1 MHYHEAANFLFDL
14 RRFSVKPGTERVEA
28 LLDRLDRPDAAV
40 PCVQVTGSNG
50 KGSTARMTESVL
62 REAGYS
68 VGLYTSPHLSSLTER
83 VRVDGRPMTE
93 SAVAAFVERVSP
105 WLIEQA
111 AEGEPLTFFEVVTAM
126 ALHEF
131 ARRDVDVAVLEVGL
145 GGEYDATSAVDPV
158 ATAVTNVSLEH
169 TAVLGDS
176 VAEIARTKAR
186 IAAPGA
192 PMVTAC
198 AGEALAVVRAV
209 ATAVNTPVTTVAG
222 PGRDRD
228 SNGHDDG
235 DDGGDSDDSDDGDD
249 GGDGDDSDDGDDSG
263 DSGDS
268 GSNGGGGPAIVAHY
282 EGRVSRTDSQVR
294 FDGTPAGTYRIPLV
308 GEHQAT
314 NAAIAAALADQTCRV
329 IDTDDSSDDETGVG
343 ERALTGGLARATWP
357 GRFEPVRTAPL
368 TILDGAHNP
377 AACATLSAT
386 LAEYDYDDLHLVY
399 AAMHDKDHVETAAA
413 LPPAASAITCRPAL
427 DRAEDP
433 AVLAAALRDAGLESI
448 SVGDDVTDALATAT
462 DRADA
467 GDCVLVVGSLFA
479 VAEARAAVTRT
490 VTPRSVDGP
499 AAARRALE
507 QDGVPPAGVDR
518 AAEGVDHQVCTLRLR
533 GDRADRVAATF
544 RTVGG
549 EAAVGGLGADPD
561 GSGVDGGGGSDG
573 EQSPVTLAGSVAT
586 FRALCDRLEA
596 AGGGLAG
603 VAGDLRSGLGLDAR
617 EVTGDLDPIDPT
629 DSADSIGLTDSASS
643 TVEYP
648 WSHGTA
654 IMGVL
659 NVTPDSFHD
668 GGRHEELADAV
679 AGAKAMVEAGV
690 DVIDVG
696 GESTRP
702 GADPVPAAEE
712 IDRVVPV
719 IKAVCGID
727 AVSDG
732 AVLVSVDTR
741 KAAVAEAALA
751 AGADI
756 INDVTGLE
764 DPQMREVVAEA
775 GCPVVVMHSI
785 DAPVD
790 PTNDPE
796 YGDVVDD
803 VIADLRERLLLAEV
817 AGIDRER
824 VILDPGIGFGK
835 SAAESFE
842 LLGRTDE
849 FRALGCPI
857 LVGHSHKS
865 FFDAV
870 GCGPGEREHATVAA
884 TALAAE
890 RGADL
895 VRVHD
900 VREPCGRGRSPGGER
915 SGRVRVTGPRTAAFC
930 VGATSTRTYGPAS
943 AARL

>member
-40 PCVQVTGSNG
+40 PCVQITGSNG

-93 SAVAAFVERVSP
+93 SAVTAFVERVSP

-186 IAAPGA
+186 IAAPDA

-198 AGEALAVVRAV
+198 TGEALAVVRAV
-209 ATAVNTPVTTVAG
+209 AAAAGAPVTTVAG

-228 SNGHDDG
+228 SNGN
-235 DDGGDSDDSDDGDD
+235 
-249 GGDGDDSDDGDDSG
+249 DDSG
-263 DSGDS
+263 DNSNSGE
-268 GSNGGGGPAIVAHY
+268 GGPAIVAHY
-282 EGRVSRTDSQVR
+282 EGRVSRTDSHVR
-294 FDGTPAGTYRIPLV
+294 FDGASAGTYRIPLV

-314 NAAIAAALADQTCRV
+314 NAAIAAALADRTCRV
-329 IDTDDSSDDETGVG
+329 LEDDSGDDETGVG
-343 ERALTGGLARATWP
+343 ERALTAGLARATWP

-386 LAEYDYDDLHLVY
+386 LAEYDYDEIHLVY

-413 LPPAASAITCRPAL
+413 LPSAASAITCRPAL

-433 AVLAAALRDAGLESI
+433 AVLAAALRDAGLENVSI
-448 SVGDDVTDALATAT
+448 GDDVTDALATAT

-467 GDCVLVVGSLFA
+467 DDCVLVVGSLFA

-490 VTPRSVDGP
+490 VTPRSVDDP

-507 QDGVPPAGVDR
+507 RGGVPPAGVDR
-518 AAEGVDHQVCTLRLR
+518 TAAGVDHRTCTLRLR
-533 GDRADRVAATF
+533 GDRADRVAATV
-544 RTVGG
+544 RTLGG
-549 EAAVGGLGADPD
+549 EAAIGGLGADPD
-561 GSGVDGGGGSDG
+561 GSGVDGGGDGDG

-603 VAGDLRSGLGLDAR
+603 VAGDLRECLRLGEQHTEADHDS
-617 EVTGDLDPIDPT
+617 TDPTDPT
-629 DSADSIGLTDSASS
+629 DSTDA
-643 TVEYP
+643 TDPTNATPEYP
-648 WSHGTA
+648 WSRGTA

-679 AGAKAMVEAGV
+679 AGARRMVDAGV

-712 IDRVVPV
+712 VDRVVPV
-719 IKAVCGID
+719 IEAVRGID
-727 AVSDG
+727 AVADG
-732 AVLVSVDTR
+732 DVLVSVDTR
-741 KAAVAEAALA
+741 KAAVAAAALD

-764 DPQMREVVAEA
+764 DPAMREVVAEA

-842 LLGRTDE
+842 LLGHTDE

-857 LVGHSHKS
+857 LIGHSHKS

-870 GCGPGEREHATVAA
+870 GCAPDEREHATVAA

-900 VREPCGRGRSPGGER
+900 VAENR
-915 SGRVRVTGPRTAAFC
+915 AA
-930 VGATSTRTYGPAS
+930 VDVARAVSDPDAS
-943 AARL
+943 E